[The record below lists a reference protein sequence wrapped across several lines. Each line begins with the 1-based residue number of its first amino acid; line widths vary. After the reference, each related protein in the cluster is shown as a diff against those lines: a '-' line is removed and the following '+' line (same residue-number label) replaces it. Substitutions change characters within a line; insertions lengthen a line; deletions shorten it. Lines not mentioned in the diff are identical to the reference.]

1 MSITLAPIGV
11 IRSEHTLAA
20 ATPIQPVFAKG
31 CRGRAEIFSEYAD
44 GLRDLEG
51 FSHIYLIYVFDRA
64 HTSKLLVRPF
74 LDDQVRGVFATRA
87 PTRPNPIGLSIV
99 ELVGI
104 EGNTVWTSWMAHRSW
119 ISSPIQPVLTA
130 SRTRA
135 TAGRMGLT
143 TRPPPCA
150 AAGGT
155 SRRLATKESRQDSSA
170 LRSAPPMVTLAYF
183 PTSR

>member
-1 MSITLAPIGV
+1 MSFTFTPIGV

-31 CRGRAEIFSEYAD
+31 CRGRAEILSEYAD
-44 GLRDLEG
+44 GLCDLEG

-64 HTSKLLVRPF
+64 DTPKLLVRPF

-104 EGNTVWTSWMAHRSW
+104 EGNTLLLDGVDILDGTPLLDIKPYSVRFDR
-119 ISSPIQPVLTA
+119 VEN
-130 SRTRA
+130 TRNGWQDGIDDA
-135 TAGRMGLT
+135 TAARRGRRGYKP
-143 TRPPPCA
+143 RPREQ
-150 AAGGT
+150 G
-155 SRRLATKESRQDSSA
+155 E
-170 LRSAPPMVTLAYF
+170 
-183 PTSR
+183 